1 MRLEYAMP
9 RRKKEPW
16 DTPEIQALG
25 AGFARQGY
33 FRKGYGEAQGEAN
46 AFAINAT
53 AVVGKV
59 KPQIAFLS
67 AIHGNYGEAGGKFL
81 QPISIPKVISATGIK
96 NAYYVN
102 QAFDAGRTKKKAR
115 RISLFLLC
123 RAALRWCA
131 AWRRLGDHAR
141 EGFFPGSLH
150 GGVIA
155 ATWKLCLQ
163 DRVFGVVYVF
173 SRLGRQS

>member
-33 FRKGYGEAQGEAN
+33 FRKGYGEARGEAN

-59 KPQIAFLS
+59 KPQIAFLT
-67 AIHGNYGEAGGKFL
+67 AIHGNYGAAGGKFL

-96 NAYYVN
+96 NTYYVN
-102 QAFDAGRTKKKAR
+102 QAFDAGRT
-115 RISLFLLC
+115 
-123 RAALRWCA
+123 
-131 AWRRLGDHAR
+131 G
-141 EGFFPGSLH
+141 
-150 GGVIA
+150 
-155 ATWKLCLQ
+155 
-163 DRVFGVVYVF
+163 
-173 SRLGRQS
+173 LGREKGYEHSSISGPDSSMELFRAHRTS